1 MQVKNQFE
9 KIEEGLA
16 RARAAIREAGRSK
29 RYTSHK
35 KEGFVPRGSVYTNPY
50 SFHQLR
56 SYLSPY
62 FTSSVIRLSL
72 VLTVVCYIYSR
83 VLSQIITAHYLLLL
97 QKGSIF
103 SFVLISR
110 WFLLKK
116 KKGKKKKGGEWNYE
130 MKLLIATD

>member
-29 RYTSHK
+29 RYISISHR

-72 VLTVVCYIYSR
+72 VLTVFGYIYSR

-103 SFVLISR
+103 
-110 WFLLKK
+110 
-116 KKGKKKKGGEWNYE
+116 GEQPQAE
-130 MKLLIATD
+130 QL